1 MNSGYALVNFGG
13 LELTSESKV
22 TKAGINA
29 ALVAALAT
37 GKAIVAGGL
46 LVSTKAAAPVA
57 VLAVPDS
64 TTATTIN
71 VSFSKYVI
79 AVDAADGCTITD
91 ITASAGT
98 KTTSKKS

>member
-22 TKAGINA
+22 TKSGINA
-29 ALVAALAT
+29 ALKAALAT
-37 GKAIVAGGL
+37 GKTIVAGGL

-64 TTATTIN
+64 STVTTIN
-71 VSFSKYVI
+71 VSFAKYVI

-91 ITASAGT
+91 ITASAA
-98 KTTSKKS
+98 KTTKSTK

>member
-1 MNSGYALVNFGG
+1 MNSGYALVDFGG

-22 TKAGINA
+22 TKSGINA
-29 ALVAALAT
+29 ALKAALTT

-46 LVSTKAAAPVA
+46 LVSTNAAAPVA

-64 TTATTIN
+64 STATTIN

-79 AVDAADGCTITD
+79 AVDVADGCTITD
-91 ITASAGT
+91 ITASAA
-98 KTTSKKS
+98 KTTKKS

>member
-22 TKAGINA
+22 TKTGINA

-64 TTATTIN
+64 STTTTIN
-71 VSFSKYVI
+71 VSFGKYQI
-79 AVDAADGCTITD
+79 AVDAEDGCTITD
-91 ITASAGT
+91 ITANAA
-98 KTTSKKS
+98 KTTKK

>member
-1 MNSGYALVNFGG
+1 MNSGYALVDFGG

-22 TKAGINA
+22 TKAGIND
-29 ALVAALAT
+29 ALIAALAT
-37 GKAIVAGGL
+37 EKSIVCGGL
-46 LVSTKAAAPVA
+46 LVSAKAAAPVA

-79 AVDAADGCTITD
+79 AVDAEDGCTITD
-91 ITASAGT
+91 ITASAGA
-98 KTTSKKS
+98 KTTKKS

>member
-22 TKAGINA
+22 TKSGINA
-29 ALVAALAT
+29 ALKAALAT

-64 TTATTIN
+64 STATTIN
-71 VSFSKYVI
+71 VSFGKYVI
-79 AVDAADGCTITD
+79 AVDVADGCTITD
-91 ITASAGT
+91 ITASAA
-98 KTTSKKS
+98 KTTKSTK

>member
-13 LELTSESKV
+13 LELTSQSKV
-22 TKAGINA
+22 TKTGINA

-37 GKAIVAGGL
+37 GKTIVVGGL
-46 LVSTKAAAPVA
+46 LVSTKVAAPVA

-64 TTATTIN
+64 STATTIN
-71 VSFSKYVI
+71 VSFGKYVI

-91 ITASAGT
+91 ITASAA
-98 KTTSKKS
+98 KTTKK

>member
-22 TKAGINA
+22 TKTGINA
-29 ALVAALAT
+29 ALKAALAT
-37 GKAIVAGGL
+37 GKTIVAGGF

-64 TTATTIN
+64 STATTIN

-79 AVDAADGCTITD
+79 AVDASDGCTITD
-91 ITASAGT
+91 ITASQA
-98 KTTSKKS
+98 KTTKK

>member
-13 LELTSESKV
+13 LELTSAVSV
-22 TKAGINA
+22 TKAGVNA

-37 GKAIVAGGL
+37 GKTIVAGGL
-46 LVSTKAAAPVA
+46 LVSTKVAAPVA

-64 TTATTIN
+64 ITATTIN
-71 VSFSKYVI
+71 VSFGKYQI

-98 KTTSKKS
+98 KTTKKS

>member
-22 TKAGINA
+22 TKTGINA

-64 TTATTIN
+64 STTTTIN
-71 VSFSKYVI
+71 VSFGKYQI
-79 AVDAADGCTITD
+79 AVDASDGCTITD
-91 ITASAGT
+91 ITANAA
-98 KTTSKKS
+98 KTTKK

>member
-22 TKAGINA
+22 TKTGINA

-37 GKAIVAGGL
+37 GKTIVCGGL

-64 TTATTIN
+64 STATTIN
-71 VSFSKYVI
+71 VSFGKYVI

-91 ITASAGT
+91 ITASAA
-98 KTTSKKS
+98 KTTRKS

>member
-22 TKAGINA
+22 TKTGINA
-29 ALVAALAT
+29 ALKAALAT
-37 GKAIVAGGL
+37 GKTIVAGGL

-64 TTATTIN
+64 STTTTIN

-79 AVDAADGCTITD
+79 AVDVSDGCTITD
-91 ITASAGT
+91 ITASTA
-98 KTTSKKS
+98 KTTKK

>member
-1 MNSGYALVNFGG
+1 MNGGYALVDFGG

-22 TKAGINA
+22 TKSGINA
-29 ALVAALAT
+29 ALKAALAT

-46 LVSTKAAAPVA
+46 LVSTKDAAPVA

-64 TTATTIN
+64 STATTIN

-91 ITASAGT
+91 ITASSA
-98 KTTSKKS
+98 KTTKKS